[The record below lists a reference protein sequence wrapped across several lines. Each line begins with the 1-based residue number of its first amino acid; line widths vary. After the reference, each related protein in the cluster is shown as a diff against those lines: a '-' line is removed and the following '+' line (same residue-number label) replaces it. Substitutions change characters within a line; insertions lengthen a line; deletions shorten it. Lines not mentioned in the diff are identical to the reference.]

1 MSRFVNRTEVKKMVV
16 EEIMSRNPFAV
27 QVTESLGKVMGMLR
41 EADIRHL
48 PVLEGDT
55 LVGIVSDRDV
65 RSYELPAL
73 LELDDPSRARTLLKT
88 PIGDIMSSDVVSV
101 NPETDVGELID
112 LMIEQ
117 KIGAVPVV
125 DLEST
130 ELVGI
135 VSYIDALRAAR
146 DSL

>member
-1 MSRFVNRTEVKKMVV
+1 MVV

-27 QVTESLGKVMGMLR
+27 QVTETIGKVMAMLR

-55 LVGIVSDRDV
+55 LVGIISDRDI

-73 LELDDPSRARTLLKT
+73 LDLDDPSRGRSLLKT
-88 PIGDIMSSDVVSV
+88 RVGDIMSSDVVTV
-101 NPETDVGELID
+101 NPETDVGEVID

-125 DLEST
+125 DPDST

>member
-1 MSRFVNRTEVKKMVV
+1 MVV
-16 EEIMSRNPFAV
+16 EEIMSRNPLAV
-27 QVTESLGKVMGMLR
+27 QVTETLGKVMTMLR

-48 PVLEGDT
+48 PVLEGDI

-73 LELDDPSRARTLLKT
+73 LDLDDPSRARTLLKT

-125 DLEST
+125 DADST

>member
-1 MSRFVNRTEVKKMVV
+1 MVV

-27 QVTESLGKVMGMLR
+27 QVTETLGKVMTMLR

-48 PVLEGDT
+48 PVLEGDI

>member
-1 MSRFVNRTEVKKMVV
+1 MVV

-27 QVTESLGKVMGMLR
+27 QVTESLGKVMTKLR
-41 EADIRHL
+41 EADVRHL

-55 LVGIVSDRDV
+55 LVGIVSDRDI

-73 LELDDPSRARTLLKT
+73 LELDDPSRARSLLKT
-88 PIGDIMSSDVVSV
+88 PIGEIMSGDVVSV
-101 NPETDVGELID
+101 NPETDVGEVID

-125 DLEST
+125 DPDST
-130 ELVGI
+130 QLVGI

>member
-1 MSRFVNRTEVKKMVV
+1 MVV
-16 EEIMSRNPFAV
+16 EEIMSRDPFAV
-27 QVTESLGKVMGMLR
+27 QVTESVGKVMTMLR

-55 LVGIVSDRDV
+55 LVGIVSDRDI

-73 LELDDPSRARTLLKT
+73 LELDDPGRARKLLT
-88 PIGDIMSSDVVSV
+88 RRIADVMSSNVVSV

-112 LMIEQ
+112 LMIEH

-125 DLEST
+125 DPDSSR
-130 ELVGI
+130 LVGI

>member
-1 MSRFVNRTEVKKMVV
+1 MVV
-16 EEIMSRNPFAV
+16 AEIMSKNPFAV
-27 QVTESLGKVMGMLR
+27 QVTESIDKVMAMLR

-55 LVGIVSDRDV
+55 LVGIISDRDV

-73 LELDDPSRARTLLKT
+73 LELDDPKRARNLLKT
-88 PIGDIMSSDVVSV
+88 PVGDIMSSDVVSV

-125 DLEST
+125 DPDST

>member
-1 MSRFVNRTEVKKMVV
+1 MVV

-27 QVTESLGKVMGMLR
+27 QVTESLGKVMTKLR
-41 EADIRHL
+41 EADVRHL

-55 LVGIVSDRDV
+55 LVGIISDRDI

-73 LELDDPSRARTLLKT
+73 LELDDPGRARSLLKT
-88 PIGDIMSSDVVSV
+88 PIGEIMSGDVVSV
-101 NPETDVGELID
+101 NPETDVSEVID

-125 DLEST
+125 DPDST
-130 ELVGI
+130 KLVGI